1 MNSLSGYKFAIH
13 SILNFFKEQV
23 DLSKSID
30 IYCERLDNG
39 LWAEPINAATNAAF
53 ILAAII
59 MWLRCKNLAE
69 GRILAFLLFLIGC
82 GSFLFHTFAQT
93 WAAILDVTSILIFI
107 LTYIYFANRRFL
119 NWSKRLSITG
129 VILFFPYQFFVV
141 SILSSIQFF
150 GASVQYIPVAIL
162 IFFYSGLLHKSK
174 SNLSR
179 ELFIGATILSLS
191 IFARTIDAPLC
202 AIVAVGTHFIWHILN
217 AIMLAWMI
225 EVLRRHML
233 AGYSVGR

>member
-1 MNSLSGYKFAIH
+1 M
-13 SILNFFKEQV
+13 
-23 DLSKSID
+23 
-30 IYCERLDNG
+30 
-39 LWAEPINAATNAAF
+39 
-53 ILAAII
+53 
-59 MWLRCKNLAE
+59 
-69 GRILAFLLFLIGC
+69 
-82 GSFLFHTFAQT
+82 
-93 WAAILDVTSILIFI
+93 
-107 LTYIYFANRRFL
+107 
-119 NWSKRLSITG
+119 
-129 VILFFPYQFFVV
+129 V

-162 IFFYSGLLHKSK
+162 IFFYSGLLNKSK

-191 IFARTIDAPLC
+191 IFVRTIDAPLC

>member
-1 MNSLSGYKFAIH
+1 MYKR
-13 SILNFFKEQV
+13 Q
-23 DLSKSID
+23 
-30 IYCERLDNG
+30 
-39 LWAEPINAATNAAF
+39 
-53 ILAAII
+53 
-59 MWLRCKNLAE
+59 
-69 GRILAFLLFLIGC
+69 
-82 GSFLFHTFAQT
+82 
-93 WAAILDVTSILIFI
+93 LDVTPILIFI

-119 NWSKRLSITG
+119 LWSKKLSITG
-129 VILFFPYQFFVV
+129 VILFFPYQFLVV

-150 GASVQYIPVAIL
+150 DASVQYIPVAIL

-225 EVLRRHML
+225 EILRRHML